1 MIQHG
6 GPLLPELTAT
16 TTKTAK
22 KCCPAAHLFQRNRVK
37 HSKRKLEE
45 LELFID
51 DCFYNLTRMAE
62 KPEKKRLRTRDSST
76 DTEDLDTDSKVE
88 VGVLQSINTKLLR
101 METQLSLIDVLH
113 KDIRDLKTSLEFS
126 FEQIKDLQHD
136 TNNMKFTVN
145 SLTTEL
151 DKINKENKT
160 LRETLLDVQCRSMRD
175 NLIFTGIPE
184 KTEEDPEKTVKNFM
198 CEHLK
203 ISENTVN
210 EISFH
215 RVHRI
220 GRKLNAYPRPIVAK
234 FERYKQKELVRSR
247 GRELKDTK
255 FGLSDQ
261 FPKEIQ
267 ERRKVLFQ
275 IRKEYR
281 KKGIRA
287 IVSVD
292 RLYLD
297 GKLYRDSEVTP
308 WLF

>member
-1 MIQHG
+1 
-6 GPLLPELTAT
+6 
-16 TTKTAK
+16 
-22 KCCPAAHLFQRNRVK
+22 
-37 HSKRKLEE
+37 
-45 LELFID
+45 
-51 DCFYNLTRMAE
+51 
-62 KPEKKRLRTRDSST
+62 
-76 DTEDLDTDSKVE
+76 
-88 VGVLQSINTKLLR
+88 
-101 METQLSLIDVLH
+101 
-113 KDIRDLKTSLEFS
+113 
-126 FEQIKDLQHD
+126 
-136 TNNMKFTVN
+136 
-145 SLTTEL
+145 
-151 DKINKENKT
+151 
-160 LRETLLDVQCRSMRD
+160 MRD
-175 NLIFTGIPE
+175 NLIFTGLPE
-184 KTEEDPEKTVKNFM
+184 KTEEEPEKTVKNFM

-203 ISENTVN
+203 IPENTVN

>member
-1 MIQHG
+1 M
-6 GPLLPELTAT
+6 
-16 TTKTAK
+16 
-22 KCCPAAHLFQRNRVK
+22 LFR
-37 HSKRKLEE
+37 S
-45 LELFID
+45 
-51 DCFYNLTRMAE
+51 
-62 KPEKKRLRTRDSST
+62 
-76 DTEDLDTDSKVE
+76 
-88 VGVLQSINTKLLR
+88 
-101 METQLSLIDVLH
+101 
-113 KDIRDLKTSLEFS
+113 DIRDLKTSLEFS

-203 ISENTVN
+203 IPENTVN

-234 FERYKQKELVRSR
+234 FERYKQKELV
-247 GRELKDTK
+247 
-255 FGLSDQ
+255 
-261 FPKEIQ
+261 
-267 ERRKVLFQ
+267 
-275 IRKEYR
+275 
-281 KKGIRA
+281 
-287 IVSVD
+287 
-292 RLYLD
+292 
-297 GKLYRDSEVTP
+297 
-308 WLF
+308 